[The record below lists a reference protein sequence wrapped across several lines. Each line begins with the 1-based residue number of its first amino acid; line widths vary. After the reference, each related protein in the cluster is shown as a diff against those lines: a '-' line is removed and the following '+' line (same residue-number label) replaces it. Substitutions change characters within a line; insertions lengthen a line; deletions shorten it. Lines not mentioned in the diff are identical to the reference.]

1 MITLRDLLDATWT
14 VTLLHVDL
22 RKPDGELIQSY
33 ILGEGQCED
42 IATAEQKSDMHA
54 GKLEM
59 IDAKINH
66 YGDVYKNGN
75 WESGWGTN
83 FRAIPKNLLDAEV
96 VHFHQKSRCGTNTG
110 SELSAWIR
118 NSQLTIADIT
128 EGATPK

>member
-1 MITLRDLLDATWT
+1 MITLRDLLDATWD
-14 VTLLHVDL
+14 VTLLRVDL
-22 RKPDGELIQSY
+22 RKPDGELIQRY

-42 IATAEQKSDMHA
+42 IATAEQKSDMNA

-66 YGDVYKNGN
+66 YGDIYKNGN

-83 FRAIPKNLLDAEV
+83 FKAIPKSLLDAEV
-96 VHFHQKSRCGTNTG
+96 VHFHQKSRYGTNTG
-110 SELSAWIR
+110 SELSAWLR
-118 NSQLTIADIT
+118 NQQLTIADIT